1 MLFILL
7 LEVMFKLRHCLGV
20 FFGGGVLPFR
30 KADVKAHEDKKLKAV
45 IVHIPH

>member
-7 LEVMFKLRHCLGV
+7 LEVMFKLRHCLG
-20 FFGGGVLPFR
+20 FFLEGGVLPFR

-45 IVHIPH
+45 IMHIPH

>member
-7 LEVMFKLRHCLGV
+7 LEVMFKLRHCLG
-20 FFGGGVLPFR
+20 FFLGGVLPFR

-45 IVHIPH
+45 IMHIPH